1 MLKLKHVRFWEEK
14 KIKVLIKVLFVS
26 LLSWSAWLRFLVRV
40 LNRGAVNIQTIGLC
54 THLMNKSD
62 FWTVVFKDK
71 GRSKGFPRAF
81 CAAAVWAPHCT
92 AVPAIE
98 LAHPDCPR
106 RPDHTTGHPRVAF
119 EIATYPYIASL
130 SLLRASL
137 TEEPILGGMLLV
149 WALCGYWW
157 ECSWGPW
164 LRCTACMDRAP
175 CGSPYM
181 VVGMPTPS
189 IP

>member
-1 MLKLKHVRFWEEK
+1 MQKQENRKSCSHSLPQRLCRSLSSSVFLKHFTEAHGRPGHRACVFPAPG
-14 KIKVLIKVLFVS
+14 LTLHP
-26 LLSWSAWLRFLVRV
+26 LSHPGCPLQAWMHACPPNSEFPPADRR
-40 LNRGAVNIQTIGLC
+40 LC
-54 THLMNKSD
+54 
-62 FWTVVFKDK
+62 
-71 GRSKGFPRAF
+71 
-81 CAAAVWAPHCT
+81 
-92 AVPAIE
+92 
-98 LAHPDCPR
+98 
-106 RPDHTTGHPRVAF
+106 
-119 EIATYPYIASL
+119 TYPYIASL

-137 TEEPILGGMLLV
+137 TEEPILGGMVLV
-149 WALCGYWW
+149 WAVCGYWW

>member
-1 MLKLKHVRFWEEK
+1 MKEDQRLQR
-14 KIKVLIKVLFVS
+14 
-26 LLSWSAWLRFLVRV
+26 LSAALRAPVWS
-40 LNRGAVNIQTIGLC
+40 
-54 THLMNKSD
+54 SD
-62 FWTVVFKDK
+62 T
-71 GRSKGFPRAF
+71 S
-81 CAAAVWAPHCT
+81 
-92 AVPAIE
+92 
-98 LAHPDCPR
+98 PR
-106 RPDHTTGHPRVAF
+106 RSAPLSPLILPATTALTLRPARPPSRARLPRRRASF
-119 EIATYPYIASL
+119 PPCLRARTYPYIASL

-137 TEEPILGGMLLV
+137 TEEPILGGMVLV
-149 WALCGYWW
+149 WAVCGYWW